1 MTDTVTAMN
10 ANLYGKM
17 EETFQDFTNW
27 LLKQSPEVILDHAYE
42 YSIKENILLVFE
54 YNDLEETQVK
64 ALLAVDD
71 PLDLLYNHLEDS
83 ATISLEALRSL
94 IEEKADALAS
104 PKENYSDIPI
114 YPYSASRAEQ
124 DGDLDWYRQSHNLNI
139 ACKDSIENAISR
151 HYRNNMLDSKAI
163 QSVVEQFGWVRT
175 SFVLVNT
182 IRNKTWDG
190 RISQDNKQ
198 WAQLAPMFPD
208 VDSQGN
214 NRRLRYVINSHP
226 GLTDIFT
233 KELRSQYQLE
243 NKNTQKQSIRE
254 KLCTPAT
261 TTSPKRSA
269 KLKEQCR

>member
-64 ALLAVDD
+64 ALIAVDD

-124 DGDLDWYRQSHNLNI
+124 DGDLDWYRQSHKLNI

-163 QSVVEQFGWVRT
+163 QSVVEQFGWART

-243 NKNTQKQSIRE
+243 NESTQKQSTRR
-254 KLCTPAT
+254 KLSTAAT

-269 KLKEQCR
+269 KLKEHSR